1 MKKIF
6 LGKKTCGL
14 LLKYWHWFILSCLH
28 TYSHFVSFLHPTTMT
43 KLFGGQMW
51 IYSFF
56 WKCVERKPSSNK
68 QTCPH
73 PLSHFSSFINPC
85 PHQSWMETSQTCIN
99 NAKRVDTFVQ
109 GRVNLHY
116 QTLLGK
122 WLNTKPP
129 SLLCE
134 VKKDIH

>member
-1 MKKIF
+1 
-6 LGKKTCGL
+6 LGKKTCGFL
-14 LLKYWHWFILSCLH
+14 LSNVIGSFSLVCTHIHILFH
-28 TYSHFVSFLHPTTMT
+28 FLHPTTMT
-43 KLFGGQMW
+43 KLFWGQMW

-56 WKCVERKPSSNK
+56 RKCVERKPSWNK
-68 QTCPH
+68 QMCPC